1 MPQNQEKLRRERQQ
15 VPLAL
20 TPREAIDRAYE
31 LQDYLPLL
39 VEAFACH
46 DIFPTLGAAAGA
58 GQPACL
64 VEAIVAEKIPRIP
77 DNNRPLSCRVDFF
90 LYCRNGDVIRH
101 HPGRTKRSSMHPHR
115 MLFGSVLF
123 SLTQAQEIG
132 VGASLHL
139 RPPGRAPDA
148 GAPQPGV
155 VLCTRGDVNECCSYD
170 VQMWPWRRV
179 RAILMQ
185 MEEDRVDISDGH
197 LLPWWLLLGATG
209 RRRPIIDR
217 GVTHVVATRH
227 NLVVTV
233 QDGEVIL

>member
-1 MPQNQEKLRRERQQ
+1 MPQNQDRLRSDNLQHQR
-15 VPLAL
+15 A
-20 TPREAIDRAYE
+20 TTAREAIDMAYA
-31 LQDYLPLL
+31 LQNYLPLHVDAFVNFDFL
-39 VEAFACH
+39 RALGASDVPADVEAA
-46 DIFPTLGAAAGA
+46 
-58 GQPACL
+58 
-64 VEAIVAEKIPRIP
+64 VAESIPRIA
-77 DNNRPLSCRVDFF
+77 DNNRPPSSRVDFF
-90 LYCRNGDVIRH
+90 LYCSNGDVIRH
-101 HPGRTKRSSMHPHR
+101 HPGRTARSSMHPHR
-115 MLFGSVLF
+115 MPSGSGLF
-123 SLTQAQEIG
+123 SLAEAQEIG

-155 VLCTRGDVNECCSYD
+155 VLCTRGDVDQCCSYD
-170 VQMWPWRRV
+170 VQMWPWRQV

-233 QDGEVIL
+233 QDGEVILYP